1 MTTYHLLPTCVA
13 LILAV
18 GACHRG
24 STEAPA
30 PETSASPAPPLE
42 DVAGDAPPRIIAIGD
57 LHGDLASAREAFA
70 LAGVIGADGAWIG
83 GETIV
88 VQVGDQT
95 DRGDD
100 EFEILEWLD
109 DLRDQAAAAGGAV
122 HVLLGNH
129 EVMNV
134 QLDLRYVTPGGYE
147 DWAATPF
154 DVSDPLFARV
164 APPQRGRVAAFR
176 PGGPEALRLA
186 EHPMVL
192 VLDQTVFVHGG
203 LEPAFAAL
211 GVDEINATV
220 AAWMRGEGPP
230 PSAIQGE
237 DTPIWSRDYSSD
249 TDAADC
255 AALERSLAALDA
267 QRMVVGHTV
276 QRDGIT
282 SACDGRVWRVDVG
295 LSDYYG
301 GPTEVL
307 EIVGDRVT
315 VLRQDGL

>member
-1 MTTYHLLPTCVA
+1 MTSSRLLSTCVA
-13 LILAV
+13 LLIAAS
-18 GACHRG
+18 ACQRG
-24 STEAPA
+24 PTETVPPTA
-30 PETSASPAPPLE
+30 PEAEAASDPAQ
-42 DVAGDAPPRIIAIGD
+42 ANASRIIAIGD

-70 LAGVIGADGAWIG
+70 LAGVIDADGAWVG
-83 GETIV
+83 GETVV

-100 EFEILEWLD
+100 EREILVWLD
-109 DLRDQAAAAGGAV
+109 ELAHQAAAAGGAV

-154 DVSDPLFARV
+154 DTADPLYARV
-164 APPQRGRVAAFR
+164 APEQRGRVAAFR
-176 PGGPEALRLA
+176 PGGAEAMRLA
-186 EHPMVL
+186 EHPVVL
-192 VLDQTVFVHGG
+192 VLDGTVFVHGG
-203 LEPAFAAL
+203 LEPEFAAL
-211 GVDEINATV
+211 GVDAINAGV

-237 DTPIWSRDYSSD
+237 DTPIWSRDYSND
-249 TDAADC
+249 TDSADC
-255 AALERSLAALDA
+255 ATLARSLELLQAE
-267 QRMVVGHTV
+267 RMVVGHTV
-276 QRDGIT
+276 QPEGVT

-295 LSDYYG
+295 LADYYG

-315 VLRQDGL
+315 VLRQSEL